1 MSHLTTIVVLPAT
14 RRLELN
20 AFIADTGDVVLVP
33 LPAPAPGTTALTFA
47 FLPNDA
53 TNDVVVEAS
62 LFAVPPARTAALSV
76 YFATVAS
83 QYKGITWMIDGG
95 VAFACIHVD
104 LSYAADAPAAV
115 AAAFERLAH
124 ALGDTYPEITRIV
137 TGARKRRSRME
148 REAARIV
155 APFNAPAPVSRPVC
169 RS

>member
-1 MSHLTTIVVLPAT
+1 MSHLTNIVVLPAT

-33 LPAPAPGTTALTFA
+33 LPAPAPGTTALAFA

-53 TNDVVVEAS
+53 ANDVVVEAS

-104 LSYAADAPAAV
+104 LGYAAV

-124 ALGDTYPEITRIV
+124 ALGDTYAEITRIV
-137 TGARKRRSRME
+137 TGARKRRSRVE

-155 APFNAPAPVSRPVC
+155 APFNEPAPVSRPVC
-169 RS
+169 RA